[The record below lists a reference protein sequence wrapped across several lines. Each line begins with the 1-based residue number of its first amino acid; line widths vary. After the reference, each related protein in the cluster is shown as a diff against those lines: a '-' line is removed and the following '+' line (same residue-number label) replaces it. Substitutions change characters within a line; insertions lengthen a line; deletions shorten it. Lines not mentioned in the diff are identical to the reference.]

1 MLAAFNMLPFYPL
14 DGGRITLLILSASL
28 GTRAAVK
35 IACVFSILFSVSV
48 FFLGLYLVQYNI
60 MNVILAVDAFYF
72 IYIFERE
79 INEIF

>member
-1 MLAAFNMLPFYPL
+1 MVTFFH
-14 DGGRITLLILSASL
+14 II
-28 GTRAAVK
+28 
-35 IACVFSILFSVSV
+35 FSFCFL
-48 FFLGLYLVQYNI
+48 LGLYLVQYNI